1 MYRLIN
7 LLCAVLLLVFLAP
20 IMAVVAIAIRL
31 DSKGPAIF
39 KQTRVGQFDKRFTL
53 YKFRTM
59 HVGVLDLPSEIVPK
73 DDDRFTRIGKP
84 LRRFSIDE
92 LPQLF
97 NVIKGNMNFAGPRPA
112 LYNQEI
118 LIAMRKKNGVN
129 QLKPGITGWAQVNG
143 RENISLERKV
153 SLDKYY
159 LDNRSWWLDVKIL
172 WLTVVKSLGGIDL
185 YNETPANGKEM
196 VEQSKAEQSKAS

>member
-7 LLCAVLLLVFLAP
+7 LLGAMLLLVVLAP
-20 IMAVVAIAIRL
+20 IMAVVALAIRL

-39 KQTRVGQFDKRFTL
+39 KQTRVGQFNKHFIL

-59 HVGVLDLPSEIVPK
+59 HAGMPDFPSEMVPK
-73 DDDRFTRIGKP
+73 DDNRFTRLGRP

-97 NVIKGNMNFAGPRPA
+97 NIIKGDMNFVGPRPA
-112 LYNQEI
+112 LYNQKV
-118 LIAMRKKNGVN
+118 LIAMRKGNGVN
-129 QLKPGITGWAQVNG
+129 RLRPGITGWAQVNG

-172 WLTVVKSLGGIDL
+172 WLTVVRSLGGDDL
-185 YNETPANGKEM
+185 YNETPAKGKEIVERSE
-196 VEQSKAEQSKAS
+196 VEQSKAS